1 MNERPIFND
10 LKSYKEFSKYYWYRE
25 ELKQIC
31 KSIGIDYSGTKLE
44 LESNIKEY
52 FKGNIIKKNKS
63 SIKPKIITDKLT
75 LDTKLLECG
84 FCFNQK
90 FRDFFIEK
98 TGISNFKFNADMV
111 ATAKKVKQDSDI
123 SFTLQ
128 DMLDI
133 YYGKKEYAKYYNSSC
148 EWNKFLKDFCA
159 DKNNSIYSKKLKVAS
174 ILWNEVRNGT
184 KEKKYTKDLVN
195 EYSDKIKE
203 YQQ

>member
-1 MNERPIFND
+1 MSKRPSFNN
-10 LKSYKEFSKYYWYRE
+10 LNSYQEFSKYYWYRE

-44 LESNIKEY
+44 LNHNIKEY
-52 FKGNIIKKNKS
+52 FKGNIIKKKKS
-63 SIKPKIITDKLT
+63 ITKSKVITNELT

-90 FRDFFIEK
+90 FRNFFIEQ
-98 TGISNFKFNADMV
+98 TGITNFKFNANMV
-111 ATAKKVKQDSDI
+111 ATSKKVKQDNDTL
-123 SFTLQ
+123 FTLK

-133 YYGKKEYAKYYNSSC
+133 YYDKKQYAKYDNSSC

-159 DKNNSIYSKKLKVAS
+159 DKNTYIYSNKLKVAS

-184 KEKKYTKDLVN
+184 KEKIYTKDLIN
-195 EYSDKIKE
+195 EYFDKIKE
-203 YQQ
+203 YQ